1 MRILS
6 AKNTG
11 PIGWKQGNNTMNS
24 ENMGGG
30 GVGLVGGSLF
40 LYFTSNHDKNNHKL

>member
-24 ENMGGG
+24 ENIGGG
-30 GVGLVGGSLF
+30 GRACGWQPFFV
-40 LYFTSNHDKNNHKL
+40 LYI